1 MSFTGPKIGIN
12 VNYLM
17 ILVNL
22 VLAKKIS
29 FFRDLYDSMDDE
41 EELNQN
47 VKVLKK
53 KIQKDFKN
61 FKKLNRFSSLIKI
74 DVWINIFS

>member
-1 MSFTGPKIGIN
+1 MRSLGMSFTGPKIGIN

-74 DVWINIFS
+74 DV

>member
-1 MSFTGPKIGIN
+1 
-12 VNYLM
+12 
-17 ILVNL
+17 VNL
-22 VLAKKIS
+22 VLAKKIC
-29 FFRDLYDSMDDE
+29 FFKDLYDSMDDE

-61 FKKLNRFSSLIKI
+61 FKKLNRFSTFIKI
-74 DVWINIFS
+74 DV